1 MQRRE
6 MKLVDKREN
15 EICEEWLR
23 EQRLLD
29 LKKSVGRPN
38 QSLQLI
44 ERRLQGGGSSVSFLR

>member
-1 MQRRE
+1 

-38 QSLQLI
+38 QSLQLL

>member
-38 QSLQLI
+38 QSLQLL